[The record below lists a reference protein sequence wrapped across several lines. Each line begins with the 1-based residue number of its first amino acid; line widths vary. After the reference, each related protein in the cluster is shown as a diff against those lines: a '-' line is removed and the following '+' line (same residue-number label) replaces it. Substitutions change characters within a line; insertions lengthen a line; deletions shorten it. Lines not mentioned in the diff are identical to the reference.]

1 MHSPAQCNSAR
12 SEEPLPFFEMTM
24 MLRRWRS
31 GDGAII
37 SAFLGERCRALLLN
51 ESDTLE
57 QSVVL
62 SLERVVLCLERVE
75 GLLADTVRCH
85 RFINARVEAA
95 WKLAGSGLE
104 GVLIDVG
111 AAHCGPRK
119 WCVSN
124 IWHGL
129 IVTPH
134 KRALLSPPYANRAY
148 RAGGQPTAARERG
161 WPSSKLSIRHDGE
174 ALMRRRGSHDRLF
187 VGTKRGRLRKPCP
200 GIVLRDELQTSPGA
214 YHKAPAA

>member
-62 SLERVVLCLERVE
+62 SLERVE
-75 GLLADTVRCH
+75 GLLADTALCH
-85 RFINARVEAA
+85 RFTNARVEAA

-124 IWHGL
+124 IWHAL

-134 KRALLSPPYANRAY
+134 KRALLSPPYANRAC

-174 ALMRRRGSHDRLF
+174 VLVRRRGSHDRLF

-200 GIVLRDELQTSPGA
+200 GIVFRDEVQTSSGA
-214 YHKAPAA
+214 YHKTPGA